1 MEAQEKFEIEI
12 ATSDDAT
19 RAVLTVGGEID
30 VGSAHEIDAVVAV
43 VAGWSETKD
52 VVLELSNVS
61 FIDSSGVAA
70 LLRCRQELDKA
81 NIALS
86 VVGARGLPLTVL
98 EITGV
103 LPYLSASAPAPRAD
117 AESA

>member
-1 MEAQEKFEIEI
+1 VEAQQKFEIEI
-12 ATSDDAT
+12 STSDDAT
-19 RAVLTVGGEID
+19 RAVLTVEGEID

-43 VAGWSETKD
+43 VAGWSETRD
-52 VVLELSNVS
+52 VVLELSNVT
-61 FIDSSGVAA
+61 FIDSSGIAA
-70 LLRCRQELDKA
+70 LLRCRKELDKA
-81 NIALS
+81 GIGFS

-103 LPYLSASAPAPRAD
+103 LSYLSVPAPTAE